1 MIFWNLFCKDGD
13 LMPVTT
19 CVLMTKTHLD
29 RYIEMLNNRI
39 EFLKQNN
46 RSDYDKQELCIYV
59 AMRRH
64 AYNAMEFFR

>member
-1 MIFWNLFCKDGD
+1 
-13 LMPVTT
+13 
-19 CVLMTKTHLD
+19 MTKTHLD
-29 RYIEMLNNRI
+29 RYIEMLDNRI

-46 RSDYDKQELCIYV
+46 RSNYDKQELCIYI